1 MAAKGAKETIVNKLG
16 FKSSSSKSV
25 EMELEKLKKENQ
37 QLKKSLEDT
46 KRAGRLQNTHPDS
59 DKTKLLEVNSCL
71 HTRSDG
77 TLFKMKRK
85 ISMNVHISRDVCM

>member
-25 EMELEKLKKENQ
+25 EMEIEKLKKENQ

-46 KRAGRLQNTHPDS
+46 KRAGRHHNTHPDS
-59 DKTKLLEVNSCL
+59 DKTKLLEVKA
-71 HTRSDG
+71 DD
-77 TLFKMKRK
+77 KW
-85 ISMNVHISRDVCM
+85 MNVDVCM